1 MTTQEIFTGMQERL
15 QDRKDKLA
23 GMNAVFQFD
32 LSGDDGGTW
41 HVAVENGEGT
51 VAAGAHANPG
61 VTILMTADDFKQ
73 MIAGQL
79 NATAAFMSG
88 KLKIKGDMGLAMRL
102 QTLLA

>member
-1 MTTQEIFTGMQERL
+1 MTTQEIFTGMQARL
-15 QDRKDKLA
+15 QERKDKLG

-32 LSGDDGGTW
+32 LSGDDGGVW
-41 HVAVENGEGT
+41 HVAVTDGEAK
-51 VAAGAHANPG
+51 VAGEAHPNPG

-79 NATAAFMSG
+79 NPTAAFMSG

-102 QTLLA
+102 QTLLG